1 MTFNQNSYI
10 SSNFI
15 PLKMSFPYQFNFFG
29 EKVHYH
35 FIFETLAFF
44 IGVRL
49 YYYHKKGIT
58 DAISDINRLW
68 IMLGAMI
75 GALIGS
81 RVIAMLEN
89 PSEIANQTWLTFY
102 QNKTVAGG
110 FLGGLFGVEIIK
122 KIIGVKIA
130 SGDIY
135 VIPIIVA
142 LFIGRIGCF
151 SMGIAEATYG
161 IETTFFTGMNLGD
174 GKFRHPVALYEMIYM
189 VLLFFLFRRIKNVDL
204 INGDRFKLFMVL
216 YFLYRFSVEFIKP
229 YQPLFLYLSSIQWSA
244 LFIFVYYYKFID
256 RILTPK
262 KD

>member
-1 MTFNQNSYI
+1 MKFPFQFELFGNTFYW
-10 SSNFI
+10 
-15 PLKMSFPYQFNFFG
+15 
-29 EKVHYH
+29 H

-44 IGVRL
+44 IGIRI
-49 YYYHKKGIT
+49 YYFLKKRIQ
-58 DAISDINRLW
+58 DPISDIDRLL
-68 IMLGAMI
+68 ILIGAMI

-81 RVIAMLEN
+81 RIIAMLEN
-89 PSEIANQTWLTFY
+89 PSEIKNQTFLIFY

-135 VIPIIVA
+135 VIPIIAA

-151 SMGIAEATYG
+151 LMGTAEPTFG

-174 GKFRHPVALYEMIYM
+174 GLKRHPAALYEMAFM
-189 VLLFFLFRRIKNVDL
+189 VLLFILFRGIKNKAL

-216 YFLYRFSVEFIKP
+216 YFLYRFLVEFIKP
-229 YQPLFLYLSSIQWSA
+229 YHALFLHLSSIQWSA
-244 LFIFVYYYKFID
+244 IFIFGYYWKFIF
-256 RILTPK
+256 RILK
-262 KD
+262 SYKNLLSNLN

>member
-1 MTFNQNSYI
+1 MTFP
-10 SSNFI
+10 F
-15 PLKMSFPYQFNFFG
+15 QFDFFG

-49 YYYHKKGIT
+49 YYYHKRGIT
-58 DAISDINRLW
+58 DTISDINRLW
-68 IMLGAMI
+68 IMLGAMV
-75 GALIGS
+75 GALVGS
-81 RVIAMLEN
+81 RVLAMLEN
-89 PSEIANQTWLTFY
+89 PSEIANQTLLTFY

-110 FLGGLFGVEIIK
+110 FLGGLFGVELFK
-122 KIIGVKIA
+122 KFIGVKTA

-151 SMGIAEATYG
+151 SMGIAEPTYG

-174 GKFRHPVALYEMIYM
+174 GKLRHPVALYEMTYM
-189 VLLFFLFRRIKNVDL
+189 ILLLLLFRKIKNVNL

-229 YQPLFLYLSSIQWSA
+229 YQPLFLHLGSIQWSA
-244 LFIFVYYYKFID
+244 IFIFVYYHKFIL
-256 RILTPK
+256 RLFNYAK
-262 KD
+262 

>member
-1 MTFNQNSYI
+1 
-10 SSNFI
+10 
-15 PLKMSFPYQFNFFG
+15 MSFPYQFNFFG

-151 SMGIAEATYG
+151 SMGTAETTYG

-174 GKFRHPVALYEMIYM
+174 GKLRHPVALYEMIYM

-204 INGDRFKLFMVL
+204 VNGDRFKLFMVL
-216 YFLYRFSVEFIKP
+216 YFLYRFFVEFIKP

-244 LFIFVYYYKFID
+244 IFIFVYYYKFID
-256 RILTPK
+256 RILKPK